1 MTKGTVRWATTA
13 MAVGLAFAL
22 TAPAQAVE
30 WKTVENKKLGYSFKI
45 PAQFE
50 LQGDMAE
57 TSSWIYQPGSAP
69 AAGGDA
75 KEEKKSKKKKLG
87 VSIGGLSVGGESSEE
102 SGASSAGGASGG
114 GLQPALQ
121 VYVNWVWMPD
131 VDSATMYSTNKKG
144 DQQDIDSPS
153 PKYKDIKVFDKKQG
167 YAFDGNTY
175 WYKEVDKS
183 KGDEIHRWH
192 IKSAGNKSFYTV
204 GLTGTYEQF
213 KEWGPIY
220 EEIIKSWTLIPM
232 EKK

>member
-1 MTKGTVRWATTA
+1 MTMGTVRWATTA
-13 MAVGLAFAL
+13 VAVGLALAL
-22 TAPAQAVE
+22 VAPAQAVE
-30 WKTVENKKLGYSFKI
+30 WKTVENKKFGYSFKI
-45 PAQFE
+45 PAQFQ
-50 LQGDMAE
+50 LQGDEAE
-57 TSSWIYQPGSAP
+57 TTTWIYQPGAAP

-102 SGASSAGGASGG
+102 SGASSAGGASSGG
-114 GLQPALQ
+114 AQPALM

-131 VDSATMYSTNKKG
+131 VDSGTMYSTNKKS
-144 DQQDIDSPS
+144 DQQNIDSPA
-153 PKYKDIKVFDKKQG
+153 PKYTSIKDFSKKEG
-167 YAFDGNTY
+167 YASEGNTY

-192 IKSAGNKSFYTV
+192 IKAAGNKSFYTV

-220 EEIIKSWTLIPM
+220 EEIIKSWKLIPL

>member
-1 MTKGTVRWATTA
+1 MKTKILRS
-13 MAVGLAFAL
+13 AVLALAGGVAL
-22 TAPAQAVE
+22 VLSGQAGAVE
-30 WKTVENKKLGYSFKI
+30 YKTVENKKLGYSFKV

-50 LQGDMAE
+50 LQGDLAE

-69 AAGGDA
+69 AAGGGD
-75 KEEKKSKKKKLG
+75 KEEKKTKKKKLG
-87 VSIGGLSVGGESSEE
+87 LNVGGLSIGGETAEE
-102 SGASSAGGASGG
+102 SGSSSAGGASGG

-131 VDSATMYSTNKKG
+131 VDSGTMYSTNKKG
-144 DQQDIDSPS
+144 DQQDISSPS
-153 PKYKDIKVFDKKQG
+153 PKYKDIKDFDKKQG

-213 KEWGPIY
+213 KEWGPIF
-220 EEIIKSWTLIPM
+220 EEVIKSWKLIPM
-232 EKK
+232 EK